1 MALPK
6 NQSPVYPLTIPSTSQ
21 DVKFRPFVVKDEK
34 ALMLAMQSENE
45 STMVNTLRDLIK
57 SCVEDEI
64 AVDRLATF
72 DLEYIFAQM
81 RGKSVGEMVELIG
94 KCDNEEAG
102 CVDNPKAQVKLQI
115 DITQIPVTFPEGHNK
130 RIDLWG
136 DVGVVMKYPTI
147 ETMMKYQGMVAEDAD
162 PDKVFEI
169 VMDSMET
176 IYEGDELHYIK
187 DQTLEEVNE
196 FINNLTSEQFL
207 KVREFFE
214 TIPKMTKTIEYT
226 CPNCGREHKK
236 TLEGLQS
243 FFG

>member
-6 NQSPVYPLTIPSTSQ
+6 NQSAVYPLTIPSTSQ

-45 STMVNTLRDLIK
+45 VTMVNTLRDLIK
-57 SCVEDEI
+57 NCVEEDI
-64 AVDRLATF
+64 DVDRLATF
-72 DLEYIFAQM
+72 DLEYVFAQM

-94 KCDNEEAG
+94 KCDNVEAG

-115 DITQIPVTFPEGHNK
+115 DITQIPVVFPEGHDKKIN
-130 RIDLWG
+130 LWG
-136 DVGVVMKYPTI
+136 DVGVVMKYPTV
-147 ETMMKYQGMVAEDAD
+147 ETIIKYQGLSEDSD
-162 PDKVFEI
+162 PEKVFDIITES
-169 VMDSMET
+169 MDV

-187 DQTLEEVNE
+187 DQTVEEVND
-196 FINNLTSEQFL
+196 FINNLTSDQFA

-214 TIPKMTKTIEYT
+214 TIPSMKKEIEYT
-226 CPNCGREHKK
+226 CPNCGRVHKK

>member
-6 NQSPVYPLTIPSTSQ
+6 NQSAVYPLTIPSTSQ

-45 STMVNTLRDLIK
+45 VTMVNTLRDLIK
-57 SCVEDEI
+57 NCVEEDI
-64 AVDRLATF
+64 DVDRLATF
-72 DLEYIFAQM
+72 DLEYVFAQM

-115 DITQIPVTFPEGHNK
+115 DITQIPVVFPEGHDKKIN
-130 RIDLWG
+130 LWG
-136 DVGVVMKYPTI
+136 DVGVVMKYPTV
-147 ETMMKYQGMVAEDAD
+147 ETIIKYQGLSEDSD
-162 PDKVFEI
+162 PEKVFDIITES
-169 VMDSMET
+169 MDV

-187 DQTLEEVNE
+187 DQTVEEVND
-196 FINNLTSEQFL
+196 FINNLTSDQFA

-214 TIPKMTKTIEYT
+214 TIPSMKKEIEYT
-226 CPNCGREHKK
+226 CPNCGRVHKK

>member
-6 NQSPVYPLTIPSTSQ
+6 NQSPVYPLAIPSTSQ
-21 DVKFRPFVVKDEK
+21 EVKFRPFVVKDEK

-45 STMVNTLRDLIK
+45 VTMVNTLRDLIRN
-57 SCVEDEI
+57 CVEEEI
-64 AVDRLATF
+64 DVDRLATF

-81 RGKSVGEMVELIG
+81 RGKSVGEMVELVG

-102 CVDNPKAQVKLQI
+102 CVDNPKAQVKLSI
-115 DITQIPVTFPEGHNK
+115 DITQIPVHFPEGHNK
-130 RIDLWG
+130 KINLWG
-136 DVGVVMKYPTI
+136 DVGVVMKYPTV
-147 ETMMKYQGMVAEDAD
+147 ETIIKYQGLSEDSD
-162 PDKVFEI
+162 PEKVFDIITE
-169 VMDSMET
+169 SMEV

-187 DQTLEEVNE
+187 DQTIEEVND
-196 FINNLTSEQFL
+196 FINNLTSDQFA

-214 TIPKMTKTIEYT
+214 TIPSMKKEIEYT
-226 CPNCGREHKK
+226 CPNCGRVHKK

>member
-6 NQSPVYPLTIPSTSQ
+6 NQSAIYPLQIPSTGR
-21 DVKFRPFVVKDEK
+21 DVNFRPFVVKDEK

-45 STMVNTLRDLIK
+45 TTMVNTLRDLIK
-57 SCVEDEI
+57 NCVEEDLD
-64 AVDRLATF
+64 VNSLATF
-72 DLEYIFAQM
+72 DLEYAFAQM
-81 RGKSVGEMVELIG
+81 RGKSVGEVVELVG

-102 CVDNPKAQVKLQI
+102 CVDNPKAQVKLAV
-115 DITQIPVTFPEGHNK
+115 DITTIPVVFPEGHDK
-130 RIDLWG
+130 KISLWG

-147 ETMMKYQGMVAEDAD
+147 ETIMKYQGLTEDAD

-176 IYEGDELHYIK
+176 IYEGDQLHYIK

-207 KVREFFE
+207 KVRTFFE
-214 TIPKMTKTIEYT
+214 TMPKMTKTIEYT
-226 CPNCGREHKK
+226 CPNCGRQHKK
-236 TLEGLQS
+236 TMEGLQS

>member
-45 STMVNTLRDLIK
+45 VTMVNTLRDLIK
-57 SCVEDEI
+57 NCVEEDI
-64 AVDRLATF
+64 DVDILATF
-72 DLEYIFAQM
+72 DLEYVFAQM

-115 DITQIPVTFPEGHNK
+115 DITQIPVVFPEGHDKKINF
-130 RIDLWG
+130 RG
-136 DVGVVMKYPTI
+136 DVGAALKYPTL
-147 ETMMKYQGMVAEDAD
+147 ETIIKYQGITQDSD
-162 PDKVFEI
+162 PNKVFEI
-169 VMDSMET
+169 IMDSMEV
-176 IYEGDELHYIK
+176 IYEGDELHYIHE
-187 DQTLEEVNE
+187 QTPEEVDD
-196 FINNLTSEQFL
+196 FINNLSSEQFN
-207 KVREFFE
+207 KIKDFFE
-214 TIPKMTKTIEYT
+214 TMPKMTKEISWS
-226 CPNCGREHKK
+226 CPNCGREHKR